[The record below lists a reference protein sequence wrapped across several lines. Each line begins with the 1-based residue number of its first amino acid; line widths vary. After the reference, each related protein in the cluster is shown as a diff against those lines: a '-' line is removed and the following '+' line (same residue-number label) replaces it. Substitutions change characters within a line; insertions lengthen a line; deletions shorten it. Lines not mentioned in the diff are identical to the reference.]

1 MAAFFA
7 AVLSAAGSFMS
18 SIRLVHGGIHD
29 GPLRFEDGDF
39 HPAFRWFFV
48 PSSCQLILL
57 LDHGLR
63 PRPTILLCLKWI
75 DGKLW
80 ADADGNYLVL
90 ITDTLWQMAAEF
102 RVSAPLHMLPP
113 DAGRPVLSFHW
124 LSGKSQREFIV
135 GFEDGGCAFWG
146 LDERWTVKHGACRLF
161 CVDESVFLIV
171 KFHFAA
177 DVDKA
182 RVSVFEKVKGAYFTP
197 VKDLPQLHVLVKF
210 LCDRNFYAEQQLV
223 NSYERL
229 NPPKVAVVP
238 VCEIHA

>member
-1 MAAFFA
+1 MAAFLA

-18 SIRLVHGGIHD
+18 SSRLFHD
-29 GPLRFEDGDF
+29 GTLRLEGGDF
-39 HPAFRWFFV
+39 HPAFRWWFV
-48 PSSCQLILL
+48 ASSCQLVLL

-63 PRPTILLCLKWI
+63 KRPTILLRLEWI

-90 ITDTLWQMAAEF
+90 ITDTLWQMVAEF
-102 RVSAPLHMLPP
+102 SVSAPLHMLPF

-135 GFEDGGCAFWG
+135 GFDDGGCAFYG
-146 LDERWTVKHGACRLF
+146 RDERWTVKHGACRLF
-161 CVDESVFLIV
+161 FVDESAFLIV
-171 KFHFAA
+171 KFHFAE

-182 RVSVFEKVKGAYFTP
+182 RVSVFEKVNGAYFTP
-197 VKDLPQLHVLVKF
+197 VQDLPQLHVLVKF
-210 LCDRNFYAEQQLV
+210 LCDRNYYAEQQLV

-238 VCEIHA
+238 VSEIYG